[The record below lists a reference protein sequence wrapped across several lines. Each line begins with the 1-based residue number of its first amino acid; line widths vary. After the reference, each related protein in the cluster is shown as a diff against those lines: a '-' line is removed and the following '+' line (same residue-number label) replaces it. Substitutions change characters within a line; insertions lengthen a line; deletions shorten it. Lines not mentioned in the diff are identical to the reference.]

1 MTMMTDFLRSA
12 AAGWLAELRDFDWDG
27 LRDVET
33 IGVWPAP
40 VKCMLGLLLFLIC
53 MALGYWFHLR
63 ERQGQL
69 EAVVAQEV
77 DLRQDLTSRA
87 ALSSNLAIYQSQMQ
101 AMEETFGTLLARL
114 PGETEVPGLLED
126 ITFTGED
133 SGLSFATIQL
143 RSEQE
148 QDYYLELPISISVSG
163 SYHGFAAFVSAVA
176 SLPRI
181 VTLHDFSIS
190 RRDKKR
196 EDGKGKSLEMNIT
209 ARTYRYKSP

>member
-1 MTMMTDFLRSA
+1 MTRMTDFLRSTA
-12 AAGWLAELRDFDWDG
+12 TGWLAELRDFDWDG

-33 IGVWPAP
+33 IGIWPAP
-40 VKCMLGLLLFLIC
+40 VKYLLILLVLLVC

-69 EAVVAQEV
+69 AATRVQEV
-77 DLRQDLTSRA
+77 DLRQDLASRA
-87 ALSSNLAIYQSQMQ
+87 ALSSNLAVYQAQMQ

-126 ITFTGED
+126 ITYTGEG

-143 RSEQE
+143 QSEQE

-163 SYHGFAAFVSAVA
+163 SYHGFAAFISAVA

-190 RRDKKR
+190 RR
-196 EDGKGKSLEMNIT
+196 EDSLEMHIT